1 MILKKRFWGAFL
13 CLALADGTKTH
24 GRLLCESLFL

>member
-13 CLALADGTKTH
+13 CLELADGKIV
-24 GRLLCESLFL
+24 RDEVIRR